1 MAKGC
6 RCRLLTG
13 MFLSIIVIFIT
24 VKETS
29 SSKNSP
35 PPSAQKS
42 NLYKILDL
50 TESASQADIKK
61 AYRRMALKHHPDK
74 VPQSDRAKAEDRF
87 KKITNAHEILSDES
101 KRKLYDQYGE
111 AGINPAAAASGG
123 RGGPAGYSN
132 SFPFGSNGGGSFPF
146 GMNNG
151 GRSNGQQQRCV
162 YRMNLFS

>member
-61 AYRRMALKHHPDK
+61 AYRRMALK
-74 VPQSDRAKAEDRF
+74 
-87 KKITNAHEILSDES
+87 
-101 KRKLYDQYGE
+101 
-111 AGINPAAAASGG
+111 
-123 RGGPAGYSN
+123 
-132 SFPFGSNGGGSFPF
+132 
-146 GMNNG
+146 
-151 GRSNGQQQRCV
+151 V
-162 YRMNLFS
+162 YISYQCTIEV